1 MATAFVLLN
10 AELGAEIEVLNGLK
24 MIDEVKETHLIYGV
38 YDIIARIE
46 ADTMDDLR
54 KVIGWNIRR
63 LTRVR
68 STITMI
74 CLRDPQNIEEINRE
88 ICYEVCLNRTSTSSS
103 RAATGISRSQFPR
116 TSGFISPAQQRTS
129 SPSLAT

>member
-10 AELGAEIEVLNGLK
+10 AELGAETEVMNVLK

-46 ADTMDDLR
+46 ADTMEDLR
-54 KVIGWNIRR
+54 KVIGWKVRR
-63 LTRVR
+63 LTKVR

-74 CLRDPQNIEEINRE
+74 CL
-88 ICYEVCLNRTSTSSS
+88 
-103 RAATGISRSQFPR
+103 
-116 TSGFISPAQQRTS
+116 
-129 SPSLAT
+129 

>member
-1 MATAFVLLN
+1 VATAFVLLN

-24 MIDEVKETHLIYGV
+24 MIDEVKETHLIYRV

-54 KVIGWNIRR
+54 KVIGWNVRR

-74 CLRDPQNIEEINRE
+74 CL
-88 ICYEVCLNRTSTSSS
+88 
-103 RAATGISRSQFPR
+103 
-116 TSGFISPAQQRTS
+116 
-129 SPSLAT
+129 

>member
-54 KVIGWNIRR
+54 KVIGWKVRR
-63 LTRVR
+63 LTRAR

-74 CLRDPQNIEEINRE
+74 CL
-88 ICYEVCLNRTSTSSS
+88 
-103 RAATGISRSQFPR
+103 
-116 TSGFISPAQQRTS
+116 
-129 SPSLAT
+129 

>member
-10 AELGAEIEVLNGLK
+10 AELGAETEVLNGLK

-46 ADTMDDLR
+46 ADSMDDLR
-54 KVIGWNIRR
+54 KVIGWKVRR

-74 CLRDPQNIEEINRE
+74 CL
-88 ICYEVCLNRTSTSSS
+88 
-103 RAATGISRSQFPR
+103 
-116 TSGFISPAQQRTS
+116 
-129 SPSLAT
+129 

>member
-10 AELGAEIEVLNGLK
+10 AELGAETEVMNVLK

-46 ADTMDDLR
+46 ADTMEDLR
-54 KVIGWNIRR
+54 KVIGWKVCR
-63 LTRVR
+63 LTKVR

-74 CLRDPQNIEEINRE
+74 CL
-88 ICYEVCLNRTSTSSS
+88 
-103 RAATGISRSQFPR
+103 
-116 TSGFISPAQQRTS
+116 
-129 SPSLAT
+129 

>member
-24 MIDEVKETHLIYGV
+24 MIDEVTETHLIYGV
-38 YDIIARIE
+38 YDIIARVE

-54 KVIGWNIRR
+54 KVIGWNVHR

-74 CLRDPQNIEEINRE
+74 CL
-88 ICYEVCLNRTSTSSS
+88 
-103 RAATGISRSQFPR
+103 
-116 TSGFISPAQQRTS
+116 
-129 SPSLAT
+129 

>member
-10 AELGAEIEVLNGLK
+10 AELGAEIEVKNGLN

-46 ADTMDDLR
+46 AESMDDLR
-54 KVIGWNIRR
+54 KVIGWKVRR

-74 CLRDPQNIEEINRE
+74 CL
-88 ICYEVCLNRTSTSSS
+88 
-103 RAATGISRSQFPR
+103 
-116 TSGFISPAQQRTS
+116 
-129 SPSLAT
+129 

>member
-1 MATAFVLLN
+1 MLLN

-24 MIDEVKETHLIYGV
+24 MIDEVKETPLIYGV

-54 KVIGWNIRR
+54 KVIGWKVRR

-74 CLRDPQNIEEINRE
+74 CL
-88 ICYEVCLNRTSTSSS
+88 
-103 RAATGISRSQFPR
+103 
-116 TSGFISPAQQRTS
+116 
-129 SPSLAT
+129 

>member
-10 AELGAEIEVLNGLK
+10 AELGAETEVINVLK

-46 ADTMDDLR
+46 ADTMEDLR
-54 KVIGWNIRR
+54 KVIGWKVRR
-63 LTRVR
+63 LTKVR

-74 CLRDPQNIEEINRE
+74 CL
-88 ICYEVCLNRTSTSSS
+88 
-103 RAATGISRSQFPR
+103 
-116 TSGFISPAQQRTS
+116 
-129 SPSLAT
+129 

>member
-1 MATAFVLLN
+1 MLLN

-24 MIDEVKETHLIYGV
+24 MIDEVKETPLIYGV

-74 CLRDPQNIEEINRE
+74 CL
-88 ICYEVCLNRTSTSSS
+88 
-103 RAATGISRSQFPR
+103 
-116 TSGFISPAQQRTS
+116 
-129 SPSLAT
+129 

>member
-1 MATAFVLLN
+1 MATAFLLLN
-10 AELGAEIEVLNGLK
+10 AELGSEIEVLNGLK

-38 YDIIARIE
+38 YDIIAPVE

-54 KVIGWNIRR
+54 KVIGWNVRR

-74 CLRDPQNIEEINRE
+74 CL
-88 ICYEVCLNRTSTSSS
+88 
-103 RAATGISRSQFPR
+103 
-116 TSGFISPAQQRTS
+116 
-129 SPSLAT
+129 

>member
-10 AELGAEIEVLNGLK
+10 AELGAEIEVLNGLNL
-24 MIDEVKETHLIYGV
+24 IDEVKETHLIYGV

-54 KVIGWNIRR
+54 KVIGWKVRR

-74 CLRDPQNIEEINRE
+74 CL
-88 ICYEVCLNRTSTSSS
+88 
-103 RAATGISRSQFPR
+103 
-116 TSGFISPAQQRTS
+116 
-129 SPSLAT
+129 

>member
-1 MATAFVLLN
+1 VATSFVLLN

-24 MIDEVKETHLIYGV
+24 MIDEVKETHVMYGV
-38 YDIIARIE
+38 YDIIARVE

-54 KVIGWNIRR
+54 KVIGWNVRR

-74 CLRDPQNIEEINRE
+74 CL
-88 ICYEVCLNRTSTSSS
+88 
-103 RAATGISRSQFPR
+103 
-116 TSGFISPAQQRTS
+116 
-129 SPSLAT
+129 

>member
-1 MATAFVLLN
+1 VATAFVLLN

-54 KVIGWNIRR
+54 KVIGWKVRGF
-63 LTRVR
+63 TRVR

-74 CLRDPQNIEEINRE
+74 CL
-88 ICYEVCLNRTSTSSS
+88 
-103 RAATGISRSQFPR
+103 
-116 TSGFISPAQQRTS
+116 
-129 SPSLAT
+129 

>member
-46 ADTMDDLR
+46 ADAMDDLR
-54 KVIGWNIRR
+54 KVIGWNVRR
-63 LTRVR
+63 LTRVH

-74 CLRDPQNIEEINRE
+74 YI
-88 ICYEVCLNRTSTSSS
+88 
-103 RAATGISRSQFPR
+103 
-116 TSGFISPAQQRTS
+116 
-129 SPSLAT
+129 

>member
-38 YDIIARIE
+38 YDIIARVE

-54 KVIGWNIRR
+54 KVIGWNVRR

-74 CLRDPQNIEEINRE
+74 CL
-88 ICYEVCLNRTSTSSS
+88 
-103 RAATGISRSQFPR
+103 
-116 TSGFISPAQQRTS
+116 
-129 SPSLAT
+129 

>member
-24 MIDEVKETHLIYGV
+24 MIDEVTETHLIYGV
-38 YDIIARIE
+38 YDIIARVE

-54 KVIGWNIRR
+54 KVIGWNVHH

-74 CLRDPQNIEEINRE
+74 CL
-88 ICYEVCLNRTSTSSS
+88 
-103 RAATGISRSQFPR
+103 
-116 TSGFISPAQQRTS
+116 
-129 SPSLAT
+129 

>member
-1 MATAFVLLN
+1 MLLK
-10 AELGAEIEVLNGLK
+10 AELDAETEVLNGLK

-46 ADTMDDLR
+46 VDTMDDLR
-54 KVIGWNIRR
+54 KVIGWNVRR

-74 CLRDPQNIEEINRE
+74 CL
-88 ICYEVCLNRTSTSSS
+88 
-103 RAATGISRSQFPR
+103 
-116 TSGFISPAQQRTS
+116 
-129 SPSLAT
+129 